1 MKNKKRRDIIERGS
15 STSTVEK
22 VDKSPIIHQKSKIKN
37 TLKIFDRPD
46 LTVNQKN
53 FLNLALG
60 KDVRMLFV
68 SGPAGST
75 KSYLAVYSALK
86 LLNDRKISDLIYIRS
101 AVESADSH
109 LGFLPGL
116 ISDKMHPYIQPLIDK
131 LEELIPADQIVQ
143 LTKEERIVG
152 MPINFLR
159 GLNFNAKAIIG
170 DEFQNCTYKEI
181 LTFITRAGEFS
192 KVFILGD
199 PDQSDIGSKS
209 GFVKMMEQFDDVES
223 RSNGIY
229 TFKFD
234 ETDILRSGLV
244 RYIITKLNKLN
255 KKQL

>member
-1 MKNKKRRDIIERGS
+1 M
-15 STSTVEK
+15 V
-22 VDKSPIIHQKSKIKN
+22 
-37 TLKIFDRPD
+37 
-46 LTVNQKN
+46 
-53 FLNLALG
+53 
-60 KDVRMLFV
+60 V
-68 SGPAGST
+68 SGPAGTT
-75 KSYLAVYSALK
+75 KSYLAVYAALK

-101 AVESADSH
+101 AVESATSH

-131 LEELIPADQIVQ
+131 LEELIPKNEIEM
-143 LTKEERIVG
+143 LKKEERIVG

-170 DEFQNCTYKEI
+170 DEFQNCTYEEI
-181 LTFITRAGEFS
+181 FTFITRTGEFS

-199 PDQSDIGSKS
+199 PDQSDIGKHS
-209 GFVKMMEQFDDVES
+209 GFSKMVQQFDDDES

-229 TFKFD
+229 SFKFD

-255 KKQL
+255 KKPI